1 VLVFSATEHYL
12 FPLTDSYVL
21 SIQSGVHII
30 IRTYFGV
37 RGDVEER
44 DVLQCIGIG
53 GVIFFALVFL
63 VLLVIP
69 V

>member
-1 VLVFSATEHYL
+1 MLVFSATEHYL

-21 SIQSGVHII
+21 SIQSGVNII

-37 RGDVEER
+37 RGEVEER
-44 DVLQCIGIG
+44 DVLQCIGID